1 MIPASFSEGKEM
13 MYRHG
18 KKPFF
23 GIGLFPFC
31 LILLLLSGCATLSKN
46 ECLNADWYSIGYVDG
61 ARGYPTSRI
70 GEHRQACAEYGVKPD
85 FEQYEKGLTAGL
97 VEYCNPH
104 NGYWLGTKGVVYGGV
119 CPKNLEGPFIVAYQQ
134 GKNVYGMESQV
145 KTGEKELRGLYK
157 ELENLEREMADDEA
171 ELVKD
176 STGRRRRVRLLDK
189 IKASSEQQKL
199 LGSEI
204 AVKEYALEEL
214 RQRLARIKTQSPYR

>member
-1 MIPASFSEGKEM
+1 
-13 MYRHG
+13 
-18 KKPFF
+18 
-23 GIGLFPFC
+23 
-31 LILLLLSGCATLSKN
+31 
-46 ECLNADWYSIGYVDG
+46 
-61 ARGYPTSRI
+61 
-70 GEHRQACAEYGVKPD
+70 
-85 FEQYEKGLTAGL
+85 
-97 VEYCNPH
+97 
-104 NGYWLGTKGVVYGGV
+104 
-119 CPKNLEGPFIVAYQQ
+119 
-134 GKNVYGMESQV
+134 MESQV